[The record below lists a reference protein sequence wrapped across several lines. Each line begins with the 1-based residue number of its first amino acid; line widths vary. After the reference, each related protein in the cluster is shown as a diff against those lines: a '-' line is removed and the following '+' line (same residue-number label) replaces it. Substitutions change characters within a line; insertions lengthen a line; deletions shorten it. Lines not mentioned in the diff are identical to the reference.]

1 MLPRLYNPTDNFDYN
16 GLGFFTA
23 VNSCAA
29 KEDTS
34 GTYTLDLTISNQD
47 RLAAF
52 AVPDMFVKAL
62 TNFRDPPQLFE
73 ITDVAV
79 SPNGQERRITAQHI
93 KTLAFQDC
101 LRDTFIARAFNDR
114 TADYVGKEY
123 FSYHRSQTNRFS
135 FSSDIP
141 GVKSFDCFDAKSKL
155 FGDLFGQ
162 AEGGI
167 QAIYGG
173 EFHYNNFEIELLSH
187 RGRGMHRITYGGA
200 LSDYEQSLTNGAS
213 YTHLIGYVK
222 VPLANVQGEHLV
234 ITGDPYRTDKTRA
247 FFKPKMLDFT
257 SDLLEDYGD
266 VKIDGN
272 FPDGSG
278 NTPPYLTKTKI
289 IERIADYTD
298 WYFRKNVKYQGT
310 NAAQVSLTIDY
321 QPALDSMKDLGL
333 CDPITVVLSPGNS
346 VVSTITSVTFD
357 SINERF
363 VEIGVGAPRLTL
375 ADFIRDKRQ

>member
-1 MLPRLYNPTDNFDYN
+1 MLPRLYNPTDTFTYN
-16 GLGFFTA
+16 GLGFINN
-23 VNSCAA
+23 VISCCST
-29 KEDTS
+29 EDTS
-34 GTYTLDLTISNQD
+34 GTYTLELTISNQD
-47 RLAAF
+47 RLAAL

-93 KTLAFQDC
+93 KKIAYQNC
-101 LRDTFIARAFNDR
+101 LRDTFVARAFNDK
-114 TADYVGKEY
+114 TADFVGKEY
-123 FSYHRSQTNRFS
+123 FSYSRGSNRFT

-141 GVKSFDCFDAKSKL
+141 DAKSFDCFDAKSKL

-167 QAIYGG
+167 QAVYGG
-173 EFHYNNFEIELLSH
+173 DFHYNNFEIELLQN
-187 RGRGMHRITYGGA
+187 RGRGMHRIMYGGA
-200 LSDYEQSLTNGAS
+200 LSDYEQTLSNGAS

-222 VPLANVQGEHLV
+222 VPLVNIQGEHLV
-234 ITGDPYRTDKTRA
+234 ITGNPLRTDKTRT

-257 SDLLEDYGD
+257 SDLLGDYGD

-272 FPDGSG
+272 FPDGTG
-278 NTPPYLTKTKI
+278 NTPSYLTKTKI

-298 WYFRKNVKYQGT
+298 WYYRKNVKYQGT
-310 NAAQVSLTIDY
+310 NAAQVSLTVDY
-321 QPALDSMKDLGL
+321 QPQLDSMKELGL

-346 VVSTITSVTFD
+346 LVSTITSVTFD

-363 VEIGVGAPRLTL
+363 VEIGVGAPQLTL